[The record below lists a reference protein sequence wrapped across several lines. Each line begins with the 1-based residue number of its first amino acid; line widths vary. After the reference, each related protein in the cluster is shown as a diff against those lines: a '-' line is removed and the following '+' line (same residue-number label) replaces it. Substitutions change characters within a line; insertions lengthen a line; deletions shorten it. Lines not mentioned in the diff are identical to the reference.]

1 MLSIIL
7 YTLISIFLVSIIS
20 IIGITVF
27 FTKDKQLPNILLFL
41 ISFSAGALL
50 GDAFIHLLPEAMEE
64 AIGIT
69 VPLAVILGI
78 LGFFILEKIIHWRHC
93 HLPTTK
99 EHHHPLATMNLVGDT
114 FHNFLDGII
123 IATSYVVSVPLGIA
137 TTIAVLLHEIP
148 QEVGDFGVLLYAGY
162 SKRKALMMNFLISLT
177 AILGGIVGLVLSK
190 NITAFS
196 GIMIAFTAGGFIY
209 IATADLIP
217 EMKKEIAIKKTIL
230 QFLGILCGIGIM
242 LLMLLLE

>member
-7 YTLISIFLVSIIS
+7 YSLISILLVSVIS
-20 IIGITVF
+20 IVGITVF
-27 FTKDKQLPNILLFL
+27 FTKDKHLPNILLFL

-50 GDAFIHLLPEAMEE
+50 GDAFIHLLPEAMES
-64 AIGIT
+64 GISFI
-69 VPLAVILGI
+69 PLAIISGI
-78 LGFFILEKIIHWRHC
+78 LAFFILEKIIHWRHC
-93 HLPTTK
+93 HQPTSK
-99 EHHHPLATMNLVGDT
+99 EHPHPLAAMNLIGDA

-123 IATSYVVSVPLGIA
+123 IATSYVVNIPLGIA
-137 TTIAVLLHEIP
+137 TTLAVLLHEIP

-162 SKRKALMMNFLISLT
+162 SKKKALFMNFLISLT
-177 AILGGIVGLVLSK
+177 AIFGGIVGLLLSK
-190 NITAFS
+190 SIEPFA

-217 EMKKEIAIKKTIL
+217 EMKKDIGLKKTSI
-230 QFLGILCGIGIM
+230 QFFGLLFGIGIM